1 MKKFLTAILLGAFIF
16 GTSTANLQ
24 TVSAASVHR
33 EPAAPVMSQGDDNP
47 LHRKNTSDSKELKK
61 QLEKEKKQAERDRK
75 QLEREKEKNDKLQK
89 KLDQEKEKNSDLK
102 KKLEQERRNK

>member
-24 TVSAASVHR
+24 TVSAASVH
-33 EPAAPVMSQGDDNP
+33 ENNNTSITKFDKPLQKMDN
-47 LHRKNTSDSKELKK
+47 SDSKDLKK
-61 QLEKEKKQAERDRK
+61 QLEREKKQSERNRK
-75 QLEREKEKNDKLQK
+75 QLEREKEKNGKLQK
-89 KLDQEKEKNSDLK
+89 KLEQEKEKNSDLK